1 MPSNTHTKKEKKSKS
16 KRGEYAVTLTEHVRS
31 YDEFITMHDHG
42 NFYLARL
49 LVVRAF
55 LV

>member
-1 MPSNTHTKKEKKSKS
+1 MPSNTHTKKEKKS

-31 YDEFITMHDHG
+31 YDEFITMQDHD